1 MRFCSPLMDCNADVS
16 KDFIDNNKIELNT
29 TRHKKLKEIKFLN
42 DFLAKNKITYIPG
55 GCQFNAMCVFNWM
68 LDKDKT
74 DIIGFFWQVRNQN
87 IYGQIYQYLLL
98 RENIVPI
105 FETK

>member
-42 DFLAKNKITYIPG
+42 EFLTQKKLHISQEDANSIQFVFLI
-55 GCQFNAMCVFNWM
+55 GC
-68 LDKDKT
+68 
-74 DIIGFFWQVRNQN
+74 
-87 IYGQIYQYLLL
+87 
-98 RENIVPI
+98 
-105 FETK
+105 